1 MESTSAQLG
10 LLLDTVRRLAGPGDR
25 PYALL
30 DYPDHSNPGDA
41 AIWSGER
48 SMLASLYGA
57 PPVYAADLGS
67 FREDVLRHRLR
78 DGTIFL
84 HGGGNFGDL
93 WERFQR
99 FRERVVQAFPGSR
112 IVGLPQTVHFTR
124 PESLDRARAAFDA
137 HPDLTLLVRDAR
149 SLEIVRQEFACRSE
163 LCPDSAVALGRL
175 PRPAAAERTV
185 VWLVRTDQESRQ
197 TTARAEEEES
207 TRETVDWTGDEPVRL
222 LRRDRRLRRLRSRAP
237 ALERV
242 LEAPSRALGDAAAR
256 WRLDRGLRILSTGQV
271 VVTDRLHGHILAS
284 LLRIPHVLLDN
295 AYGKNRRYYETW
307 SAEDPV
313 SRWADSFEEAAEAAA
328 ALVGSGAGADVAR
341 DTAP

>member
-1 MESTSAQLG
+1 MESVSAQYG
-10 LLLDTVRRLAGPGDR
+10 LLLDTVRRLAGPLDR

-48 SMLASLYGA
+48 SLLASLYGA

-67 FREDVLRHRLR
+67 FRDEVLRRRLR
-78 DGTIFL
+78 GGTIFL

-99 FRERVVQAFPGSR
+99 FRETVVETFPRSR

-124 PESLDRARAAFDA
+124 SDSLDRARAVFDA

-175 PRPAAAERTV
+175 PRPASAERAV

-197 TTARAEEEES
+197 TAERVEEAAP
-207 TRETVDWTGDEPVRL
+207 ETVDWTGDEPVRL

-237 ALERV
+237 LLEGI

-256 WRLDRGLRILSTGQV
+256 WRLDRGLRILSSGQV

-307 SAEDPV
+307 STEDPA
-313 SRWADSFEEAAEAAA
+313 SRWADSFEEAAELAAA
-328 ALVGSGAGADVAR
+328 MVGSGAGADVAR
-341 DTAP
+341 EAVP